1 MPSGAAAP
9 GRVREEQQV
18 SGLDRDG
25 DVFLLDLGAAENRL
39 NPSSLAALNLALDE
53 VVAAPAPKA
62 LVTTASG
69 KFWCNGF
76 DLAWMTANPGEIE
89 PFIQSVRVL
98 FARFVTLPLTTVAAV
113 GGHAFGAGAVLAL
126 CHDQQVMRADRGYF
140 CLPEVDIDIPFSGG
154 ITDLIRSRMPIR
166 TAHEAMTTG
175 RRYGGDDALTAGI
188 IDGVADQEKVLPT
201 AVAMASALAG
211 KASPTLG
218 TIKSRLYATAIAGLV
233 AGEAVEISI

>member
-1 MPSGAAAP
+1 M
-9 GRVREEQQV
+9 

-25 DVFLLDLGAAENRL
+25 DVFILDLGDDENRL
-39 NPSSLAALNLALDE
+39 NPASVAAINRALDE
-53 VVAAPAPKA
+53 AEAAPKPKA

-76 DLAWMTANPGEIE
+76 DLAWMTANPGGID

-98 FARFVTLPLTTVAAV
+98 FARFVTLPMPTVAAV

-126 CHDQQVMRADRGYF
+126 SHDQQVMRVDRGYF

-154 ITDLIRSRMPIR
+154 ITDLIRSRMPTR

-175 RRYGGDDALTAGI
+175 RRYGGDDALAAGI

-201 AVAMASALAG
+201 AIGMARPLTG

-218 TIKSRLYATAIAGLV
+218 TIKARLYASAVAGLV
-233 AGEAVEISI
+233 ANQAVEIPI